1 MISSSDGVP
10 STASPL
16 RHSDPRTIGGF
27 TLLGRLGAGGQGVVY
42 LGCDDEGILAAI
54 KLLHSHGDLSS
65 QRAMAKELSAARRVA
80 AFCTA
85 RVLASGMEGEDCY
98 LVTEYVEGPNL
109 LRVVRDNGPL
119 AADELDRL
127 AVGTATA
134 LAAIHQAGIV
144 HRDLKPGNVLLAAD
158 GPRVIDFGISK
169 ALDTATGVTSDVVGT
184 PAYMAPEQLA
194 GRSGGAAADVFAWA
208 SLTVFAATGR
218 PPFGDDSIPAVITR
232 VLQEPPRLD
241 GVPEHL
247 RDTLTACLDKNP
259 ENRPDAPG
267 LLRALL
273 DRTGLAVPA
282 SEPDHVAHDAT
293 VILSEGAA
301 VAATLALP
309 LLQVT
314 PTAVQVSRRPT
325 ARRAVVASA
334 AVLLVI
340 GVIGGAFWVRGL
352 RSQDTAAVAASPPAA
367 RKTLAAPAAGSTRT
381 TRGDA
386 SAEAVSASAMKAMSR
401 ARTASFELSNQQTEG
416 EYQLHATGDLSF
428 DGSASTSYQMSLDK
442 GCAQVPVSA
451 TLIGNTGY
459 SSLPGDQAA
468 FDASPKGS
476 YPGEDGCLSGIVQ
489 VRWASTPYNV
499 ATLLR
504 AGHVITQTH
513 GQDGLVLRGTAAT
526 SDLVAGNPAARLFSA
541 YANAPS
547 VVFRIELGADYLPR
561 QVEFHFA
568 ISVDSGDRLDAAF
581 TTTYNQWGMAPPVRS
596 PS

>member
-1 MISSSDGVP
+1 M
-10 STASPL
+10 
-16 RHSDPRTIGGF
+16 
-27 TLLGRLGAGGQGVVY
+27 VY
-42 LGCDDEGILAAI
+42 LGRGSEGTLAAI
-54 KLLHSHGDLSS
+54 KLLYSHGDLSS
-65 QRAMAKELSAARRVA
+65 QRALVKELSAARRVA

-85 RVLASGMEGEDCY
+85 RVLASGMEGDDCY

-109 LRVVRDNGPL
+109 LRVVRDGGPL
-119 AADELDRL
+119 GGAELDRL

-134 LAAIHQAGIV
+134 LGAIHQAGIV
-144 HRDLKPGNVLLAAD
+144 HRDLKPGNVLLAAG

-232 VLQEPPRLD
+232 VLQEPPQLD

-247 RDTLTACLDKNP
+247 RDILIACLDKNP
-259 ENRPDAPG
+259 EGRPDTPG
-267 LLRALL
+267 LLRSLL

-282 SEPDHVAHDAT
+282 SEPELEGHDAT

-301 VAATLALP
+301 VASTLALP
-309 LLQVT
+309 PLQVV
-314 PTAVQVSRRPT
+314 PTGARVSSPPT
-325 ARRAVVASA
+325 VRRAVVAA
-334 AVLLVI
+334 VAVLLVA

-352 RSQDTAAVAASPPAA
+352 RSQDTAATAASSPAA
-367 RKTLAAPAAGSTRT
+367 RKSPGASAAASAAGSGRT
-381 TRGDA
+381 IRGDA
-386 SAEAVSASAMKAMSR
+386 SAEELSASAMKAMSR
-401 ARTASFELSNQQTEG
+401 ARTATFELSNQQTEG
-416 EYQLHATGDLSF
+416 EYQLHATGGLSF

-459 SSLPGDQAA
+459 SSLLGDRAT
-468 FDASPKGS
+468 FDASPKVT
-476 YPGEDGCLSGIVQ
+476 YPDEDGCLAGVVQ
-489 VRWASTPYNV
+489 VRWASTPYNI

-504 AGHVITQTH
+504 VGRAITQTH
-513 GQDGLVLRGTAAT
+513 SQDGLVLRGTAAT
-526 SDLVAGNPAARLFSA
+526 SDLTAGNPGAPLFSA
-541 YANAPS
+541 YGSARS

-561 QVEFHFA
+561 QVEFHFT
-568 ISVDSGDRLDAAF
+568 IPVDGGDRLDAGF
-581 TTTYNQWGMAPPVRS
+581 TTTYHQWGMAPPVRF